1 MLTVEQPPFL
11 IGGGSMHCFRGGAPQ
26 AAVRKEGSLDFE
38 SAAFCDTT
46 GHQNDREE
54 EDGEGAVRR
63 DEDFDD
69 DFDDEDPVSPNWREE
84 FESLMEEDKTRAAE
98 KAAKK
103 RLSEQEPTSTGPL
116 KCLSVLN
123 RLHCPF
129 GSQEDEP
136 PPKTPDPDRC
146 SRLPQFPIHPTPYT
160 ANSPGCGVCM
170 CLACPVSSS
179 RGSTSRPDTPACLLV
194 PRPRHPTPFPGS

>member
-136 PPKTPDPDRC
+136 PPKTPDPDRPASPVDSNLGTITFFYEGINHTALQTPGGC
-146 SRLPQFPIHPTPYT
+146 VVFEGQRYDSIRAWFRDCFKKRL
-160 ANSPGCGVCM
+160 
-170 CLACPVSSS
+170 
-179 RGSTSRPDTPACLLV
+179 
-194 PRPRHPTPFPGS
+194 